1 MKIYKVY
8 SQCMMGFEG
17 DTEYKKS
24 IDKAT
29 QYFNDLIRKTLREV
43 DIIDKDDFS
52 DSIANFKDNIEN
64 CYKDCKVICRKY
76 PLLIY
81 QQGNK
86 KIAVIDY
93 LRRTSYEYQEYG
105 IESELIVLEEIELLE

>member
-8 SQCMMGFEG
+8 SQCMMGFES
-17 DTEYKKS
+17 DTGYKKS

-29 QYFNDLIRKTLREV
+29 QYFNDLIRKTLKEV
-43 DIIDKDDFS
+43 DIVDKDDFS

-64 CYKDCKVICRKY
+64 WHKDCEVICRKY

-81 QQGNK
+81 KQDNK

-93 LRRTSYEYQEYG
+93 WARTSYEYQEYD
-105 IESELIVLEEIELLE
+105 IESEHVILEEIEILE

>member
-64 CYKDCKVICRKY
+64 CYKDCEVICRKY

-93 LRRTSYEYQEYG
+93 WRRTSYEYQEYG
-105 IESELIVLEEIELLE
+105 IESEQIVLEEIELLE

>member
-8 SQCMMGFEG
+8 SQCMMGFES

-29 QYFNDLIRKTLREV
+29 QCFNDLIRKTIKEV
-43 DIIDKDDFS
+43 NIVDKDDFS
-52 DSIANFKDNIEN
+52 DSISNFKENIES
-64 CYKDCKVICRKY
+64 CYKDCEVICRKY

-81 QQGNK
+81 KQENK

-93 LRRTSYEYQEYG
+93 WTRASYEYQEYD
-105 IESELIVLEEIELLE
+105 IESEHIILEEIEISE

>member
-8 SQCMMGFEG
+8 SQCMMGFES

-29 QYFNDLIRKTLREV
+29 QYFNDLIRKTIKEV
-43 DIIDKDDFS
+43 NIVDKDDFS

-64 CYKDCKVICRKY
+64 YYKDCEVIWRKY
-76 PLLIY
+76 SLLIY
-81 QQGNK
+81 KKKKK

-93 LRRTSYEYQEYG
+93 WTRASYEYHEYD
-105 IESELIVLEEIELLE
+105 IESEQIVLEEIELLE

>member
-29 QYFNDLIRKTLREV
+29 QYFNDLIRKTLKEV
-43 DIIDKDDFS
+43 NIIDKDDFS

-64 CYKDCKVICRKY
+64 CYKDCEVICRKY

-81 QQGNK
+81 KQCNK

-93 LRRTSYEYQEYG
+93 WTRTSYEYQEYN
-105 IESELIVLEEIELLE
+105 IESEQIVLEEIELLE